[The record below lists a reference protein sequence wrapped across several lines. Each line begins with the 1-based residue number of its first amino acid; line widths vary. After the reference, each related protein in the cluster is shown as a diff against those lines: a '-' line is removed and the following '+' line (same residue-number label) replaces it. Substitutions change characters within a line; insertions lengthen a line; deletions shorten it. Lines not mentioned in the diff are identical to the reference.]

1 MGDPA
6 GGLATRPAES
16 PGSGLAP
23 DLALNKGKKSAAVEI
38 CRDGAEKNRLG
49 VQRRKQMSLKR
60 CVID

>member
-38 CRDGAEKNRLG
+38 CRDRAEK
-49 VQRRKQMSLKR
+49 KQTGCPKKKTNIPEDVR
-60 CVID
+60 H